1 MVNRLRIVIDTNV
14 MLVSISSKS
23 KYHWIFEKLLN
34 SEFDL
39 FVTNDVLVEY
49 EEVISS
55 KYNTNVAKNVIR
67 TLLVLPNV
75 YQTTIYYHWNLI
87 QSDVTDNKF
96 IDCAVSSN
104 SHLLVTNDKHF
115 DVVKNLDF
123 PSITVVSIKEF
134 ENLLRT

>member
-55 KYNTNVAKNVIR
+55 KHNINNYYPKNYWRYIMKARCLVYGCTHFSCIR
-67 TLLVLPNV
+67 
-75 YQTTIYYHWNLI
+75 
-87 QSDVTDNKF
+87 
-96 IDCAVSSN
+96 
-104 SHLLVTNDKHF
+104 
-115 DVVKNLDF
+115 
-123 PSITVVSIKEF
+123 
-134 ENLLRT
+134 

>member
-14 MLVSISSKS
+14 LLVAISSKS
-23 KYHWIFEKLLN
+23 KYHWIFEKLLH

-39 FVTNDVLVEY
+39 FITNDVLTEY

-67 TLLVLPNV
+67 TLLLLPNV

-123 PSITVVSIKEF
+123 PFITVLSIKEF
-134 ENLLRT
+134 ENFLRS

>member
-14 MLVSISSKS
+14 LLVAISSKS

-34 SEFDL
+34 FQFDL
-39 FVTNDVLVEY
+39 FITNDVLTEY
-49 EEVISS
+49 KEDISS

-67 TLLVLPNV
+67 TLLLLPNV

-87 QSDVTDNKF
+87 QSDATDNKF

-123 PSITVVSIKEF
+123 PSIKVVSIKEF
-134 ENLLRT
+134 ENLLHT